1 MIGDESHP
9 TLPCPRPTTTI
20 SAYSLMHL
28 NGPECRNRVE
38 VWCWPAFAANVG
50 WVVAFQAIGFETYP
64 KTWGDDELDCLLI
77 WRNTY
82 GLAAADHRWFTSG
95 RLGHHFYFRG
105 NGSSGQ

>member
-1 MIGDESHP
+1 MIGDGSHP

-20 SAYSLMHL
+20 SAYSLIHL
-28 NGPECRNRVE
+28 NGPECRNRGA
-38 VWCWPAFAANVG
+38 VWCWPAFATSVC
-50 WVVAFQAIGFETYP
+50 WVVVFQAIVFEAYR

-95 RLGHHFYFRG
+95 RLGRRFYFRG
-105 NGSSGQ
+105 DGSSGQ